1 MLYLPYHHRAT
12 IIAHARAEAPK
23 EACGILAGLDGRVR
37 RVYRLRNVAPQPET
51 RYQADPEGQLRA
63 FLDME
68 RRGLAML
75 AIYHS
80 HPTSPAY
87 PSATDLALAY
97 YPDTYYLIISLAQR
111 LPVIRCFSLNGG
123 LIKEEAVVIG
133 A

>member
-1 MLYLPYHHRAT
+1 MLYLPYHHRT
-12 IIAHARAEAPK
+12 TLIAHARAEAPK
-23 EACGILAGLDGRVR
+23 EACGILAGRDGRVR
-37 RVYRLRNVAPQPET
+37 RVYRLRNVALQPET

-68 RRGLAML
+68 RRGLEML

-97 YPDTYYLIISLAQR
+97 YPDTCYLIISLMR
-111 LPVIRCFSLNGG
+111 KPPEIRCFSLSDGQ
-123 LIKEEAVVIG
+123 IKEEAVIVGI
-133 A
+133 